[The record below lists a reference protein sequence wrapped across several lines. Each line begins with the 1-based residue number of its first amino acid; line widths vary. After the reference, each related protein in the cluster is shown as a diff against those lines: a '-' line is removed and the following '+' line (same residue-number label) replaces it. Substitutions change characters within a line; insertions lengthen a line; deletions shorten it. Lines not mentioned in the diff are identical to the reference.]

1 MGSGVAETMWAGRE
15 GVLSKAP
22 ACSSPGGREM
32 LRPPAWRWGV
42 PLAAPTTMC
51 SGLREQLWSLLS
63 IVKWAAC
70 ECMISFKAPFVPR
83 A

>member
-1 MGSGVAETMWAGRE
+1 MLRQWAGGE

-32 LRPPAWRWGV
+32 LRPPAWGWAV

-63 IVKWAAC
+63 IVTWAAC
-70 ECMISFKAPFVPR
+70 ECVISFKAPFVPR